1 MIQQHPQR
9 ISLTLP
15 PTWQYPP
22 SASATTS
29 TATLNHYNT
38 NPPVT
43 VAPRKL
49 KVLVLGGAGAGKT
62 SILRRYF
69 GGTFHHERIPTMGS
83 DFYTKK
89 IPNPRRNEADRSIGN
104 SSTQGDQGEKQ
115 ALDQHQKE
123 LREPTVEDD
132 TTGREEKK
140 TVDATALVTP
150 PSSFGANGCTNSLH
164 PQRGSGDDPFA
175 TAEFISVQVWD
186 TPGRERFL
194 GPNRQKPIY
203 TAAFSDSFFQ
213 NADVA
218 LLVYDITSSTS
229 FTQLLHWHEDLTER
243 MQRFEQQKAKQSGND
258 RFKPLPILIVAN
270 KMDLFATLQQQSR
283 QQQSI
288 ERHGLDCD
296 DGNGTTSANVKKV
309 PQRQRDVMGF
319 KGENFRGKDSHYEYR
334 VSAPTTSSP
343 LRRQTNK
350 LSVGASSSSSSLP
363 RGKSPLSPASNI
375 KGKKKDSKDSSNSL
389 NNNQNHRFEILTYMG
404 TGSQTSYLKKYLQ
417 NECVRGSYLE
427 SLLST
432 EDRSHPDK
440 DMVLLWCMRN
450 GLKHVEVSALD
461 GT

>member
-1 MIQQHPQR
+1 MMIQQQHQR
-9 ISLTLP
+9 ISLALP

-22 SASATTS
+22 SASATTT

-89 IPNPRRNEADRSIGN
+89 IPNPRRNVGIGN
-104 SSTQGDQGEKQ
+104 SSTQGSPGVTQ
-115 ALDQHQKE
+115 ALNQHQLPK
-123 LREPTVEDD
+123 REPNVEDD
-132 TTGREEKK
+132 STGREEKK
-140 TVDATALVTP
+140 TVDATMLVAP
-150 PSSFGANGCTNSLH
+150 PSSYGTDGFANLLH
-164 PQRGSGDDPFA
+164 PQRRNGDDPFA

-243 MQRFEQQKAKQSGND
+243 MQRFEQKKAQRSGNE

-283 QQQSI
+283 QLQPI
-288 ERHGLDCD
+288 ERHGLHCD
-296 DGNGTTSANVKKV
+296 NGNGSTSPNVEKV
-309 PQRQRDVMGF
+309 LQRDVMGF
-319 KGENFRGKDSHYEYR
+319 KGENFRGKDSRYEYR
-334 VSAPTTSSP
+334 VSAPTTLSP
-343 LRRQTNK
+343 QRRQTNK
-350 LSVGASSSSSSLP
+350 LSVGASSSSSSLS
-363 RGKSPLSPASNI
+363 RGKSPLSPTSNI
-375 KGKKKDSKDSSNSL
+375 KGKRKDSKDSTNSL
-389 NNNQNHRFEILTYMG
+389 NNTQNHRFEILTYMG

-450 GLKHVEVSALD
+450 GLKHVEVSAMD